1 MINEFLEILYKN
13 KRIIFVKNIT
23 ADRMFLHINIE
34 YDDDRYPFDKV
45 VYVKNIDSVQVQG

>member
-34 YDDDRYPFDKV
+34 YDDDRYPLIALPV
-45 VYVKNIDSVQVQG
+45 VKFF